1 MAIVDWLDAMPQ
13 SNSFDDSIDFV
24 CRSSYGTPLRN
35 SHPQSKLEVC
45 PGPATQE
52 KVASGSESN

>member
-1 MAIVDWLDAMPQ
+1 MAIIDWSDAMPR

-24 CRSSYGTPLRN
+24 CRSSYGTPLCN

-52 KVASGSESN
+52 VASGSESN